1 MATSNTMQGPSNPT
15 WLLKLKARAQKQV
28 GKKTINLEVE
38 ECTGKGLNPHKV
50 EISVKRKIDGHAK
63 GKLIGMTH

>member
-1 MATSNTMQGPSNPT
+1 LTF
-15 WLLKLKARAQKQV
+15 K

-38 ECTGKGLNPHKV
+38 ERMGKGLNPHKV
-50 EISVKRKIDGHAK
+50 EISVKGKIDGHAK

>member
-1 MATSNTMQGPSNPT
+1 
-15 WLLKLKARAQKQV
+15 
-28 GKKTINLEVE
+28 LEVE